1 MAEND
6 RMTMVVTD
14 ENFRDVRLQTVL
26 GRLELIIDNENERIG
41 KDAKFDIKTSN
52 AHKSRCLYELT
63 MLCRE
68 TSPEEF
74 PTGFSS
80 QMKFLKQ
87 KLLLNAR
94 KLEAHLNAVRTVT
107 DILRNAVQE
116 NDGDG
121 TYTQEQFRHSEF

>member
-1 MAEND
+1 MDGRA
-6 RMTMVVTD
+6 MVVTE

-26 GRLELIIDNENERIG
+26 DRLELIIDNENERIG
-41 KDAKFDIKTSN
+41 KDAKFDIKSSN

-63 MLCRE
+63 MLCRD
-68 TSPEEF
+68 TGREEF

-107 DILRNAVQE
+107 DILRSAAQDS
-116 NDGDG
+116 DGDG
-121 TYTQEQFRHSEF
+121 TYTQEQFRHGEF

>member
-1 MAEND
+1 MAIA
-6 RMTMVVTD
+6 VAD
-14 ENFRDVRLQTVL
+14 ENIREMRLRTVL

-41 KDAKFDIKTSN
+41 KDNKFDIKTSN

-63 MLCRE
+63 MLCRD
-68 TSPEEF
+68 TSPEDY
-74 PTGFSS
+74 PNGFSS

-107 DILRNAVQE
+107 DILRSAAQE

-121 TYTQEQFRHSEF
+121 TYTQEQFRYGEC

>member
-1 MAEND
+1 MDGEA
-6 RMTMVVTD
+6 MVVTE

-26 GRLELIIDNENERIG
+26 DRLELIIDNENERIG
-41 KDAKFDIKTSN
+41 TDVKFDIKASN

-63 MLCRE
+63 MLCRD
-68 TSPEEF
+68 TGPEEF

-121 TYTQEQFRHSEF
+121 TYTQEQFRHGEF